1 LNERYLSSTALH
13 PPGTSR
19 GDQENQDIMQKA
31 CYNLN
36 NSILK
41 EVFYMRLKI
50 ILEPSE
56 DGGYTAIVPALPGC
70 ISEGNTRKEALDN
83 IKEAIELY
91 LDPVDDDL
99 SFAPNSKLVE
109 LTV

>member
-1 LNERYLSSTALH
+1 MH
-13 PPGTSR
+13 
-19 GDQENQDIMQKA
+19 
-31 CYNLN
+31 
-36 NSILK
+36 
-41 EVFYMRLKI
+41 LKI
-50 ILEPSE
+50 ILEPSQ
-56 DGGYTAIVPALPGC
+56 DGGYTVIVPALPGC

-109 LTV
+109 ITV